1 MDRHELGVREYREL
15 IGGEPGERLAA
26 VRAASPEMYETMI
39 ESVFAGPLARP
50 ELARADRE
58 LATVAMIAAIGGADD
73 KLGGHVRA
81 AQGHGW
87 HPSELRALAEHVSA
101 YAGFPRALHAL
112 EVIDQVVGTRSP
124 VVRRVRASDH
134 ETLVASAGESGPAVV
149 LSGSFGID
157 WRMWEPVME
166 RLAVGRRV
174 FAYNLRGHGAAA
186 GSPRPF
192 TMSTMADDVVALMDN
207 LGLETAHVVGLSMG
221 GGVAQ
226 ELAVR
231 NPERVDSL
239 ALLGTTDYPFTEA
252 FRFRARSAEI
262 DGIPAQ
268 LEPTLTRWFTPA
280 ALAANTW
287 GVRYA
292 RERILRF
299 SAEDWVAAWNAF
311 ADMDVQGKLA
321 DFGKPVLVLSGE
333 KDASCT
339 PEIMSGI
346 AERIPGSTFQV
357 LPGTPHQQT
366 LEQPELVAEAL
377 DKFLPAER

>member
-1 MDRHELGVREYREL
+1 MDRQELGVREYRAL

-50 ELARADRE
+50 ELARGDRE
-58 LATVAMIAAIGGADD
+58 FATVAMIAAIGGADD
-73 KLGGHVRA
+73 KLAGHVRA
-81 AQGHGW
+81 ALGHGW
-87 HPSELRALAEHVSA
+87 HPSELRALAEHASA
-101 YAGFPRALHAL
+101 YVGFPRALHAL
-112 EVIDQVVGTRSP
+112 EVIDQVVGVRPP
-124 VVRRVRASDH
+124 VMRRVRASDH
-134 ETLVASAGESGPAVV
+134 ETLVASAGEVGPAVI

-157 WRMWEPVME
+157 WRMWEPVMD

-186 GSPRPF
+186 GSPKPF
-192 TMSTMADDVVALMDN
+192 TMTTMADDVLALMDN
-207 LGLETAHVVGLSMG
+207 LGLDTAHVVGLSMG

-226 ELAVR
+226 TLAVQ
-231 NPERVDSL
+231 NPDRVDSL
-239 ALLGTTDYPFTEA
+239 ALLGTTDYPFTDA
-252 FRFRARSAEI
+252 FRIRARSAEI

-299 SAEDWVAAWNAF
+299 AADDWVAAWNAF

-321 DFGKPVLVLSGE
+321 DFGKPVLILSGE

-346 AERIPGSTFQV
+346 ADRIPGSTFQL
-357 LPGTPHQQT
+357 LPDTPHQQT
-366 LEQPELVAEAL
+366 LEQPDLVADAL
-377 DKFLPAER
+377 DAFLPAQR